1 MLQNFWE
8 KVANLMQAAARRCL
22 SAARAKQV
30 LSSESGCRCDPQQPR
45 DCNAG
50 SNRPRDALA
59 VRREQLGGDCR
70 GNESHGSEIHGADGS
85 FVNGGEICVDGG
97 LSQI

>member
-1 MLQNFWE
+1 
-8 KVANLMQAAARRCL
+8 MQAAARRCL
-22 SAARAKQV
+22 SAARAKLV
-30 LSSESGCRCDPQQPR
+30 LSSESGCPCDPQQPR

-70 GNESHGSEIHGADGS
+70 GNESHGSEIHGADDG